1 MLESLKRKV
10 NDVKEAVNPVELLHA
25 LFLDPEFTDLIIRL
39 NTEGE
44 QTSQLIR
51 GVDSKGKQLDEIGGE
66 YSPYTVMIK
75 KEKGQITDHVT
86 LKDTGYFYQ
95 SFKTYWDNNE
105 ILIEADTTKANEY
118 IVEDLTTRW
127 GKDIIGLSEQNIGV
141 LRDYARQKLPAI
153 IKNKLRSAA

>member
-1 MLESLKRKV
+1 MFESLKKKV
-10 NDVKEAVNPVELLHA
+10 NDIKEVFDPVELLYE

-44 QTSQLIR
+44 QTSQLIY

-66 YSPYTVMIK
+66 YSPYTVMLK

-86 LKDTGYFYQ
+86 LKDTGEFYR
-95 SFKTYWDNNE
+95 SFKTYWDKSE
-105 ILIEADTTKANEY
+105 IVITADTIKEGGDNL
-118 IVEDLTTRW
+118 ITRW
-127 GKDIIGLSEQNIGV
+127 GQDIIGLDEQNIGV
-141 LRDYARQKLPAI
+141 LREYAKQKLPVI

>member
-1 MLESLKRKV
+1 MFESLKKKV

-66 YSPYTVMIK
+66 YTEYTRMIK
-75 KEKGQITDHVT
+75 REKGQITDRVT

-127 GKDIIGLSEQNIGV
+127 GKDIIGLSEQNLGV
-141 LRDYARQKLPAI
+141 LRDYARNKIPLLVKAKL
-153 IKNKLRSAA
+153 AA

>member
-1 MLESLKRKV
+1 MFESLKRKV